1 MLSVS
6 PQFTGI
12 VSTGQCVIPIGTRN
26 FTINVVSGSCN
37 VTTSIGTTL
46 LLAGNVF
53 SMGMPDSKTVLNA
66 PIVLGI
72 TGGLASS
79 NKTVVYYNL

>member
-6 PQFTGI
+6 PQFSGLI
-12 VSTGQCVIPIGTRN
+12 NSGQIVIPVGTRS
-26 FTINVVSGSCN
+26 FTINCVSGSVN
-37 VTTSIGTTL
+37 VTTSIGVTQ

-53 SMGMPDSKTVLNA
+53 SMGMPDSKTVLSA

-72 TGGLASS
+72 SGMA
-79 NKTVVYYNL
+79 NKTVVYFNQ